1 MRGPDLLQTLADI
14 GYEHAQ
20 PRRAGEKMRVV
31 TALVTGLDTPV
42 ALLQESASQLGGV
55 LLDCTSGEFDD
66 AVAGFDDAALRGDVT
81 AALAIHDQGL
91 EVELSHAGGS
101 VDAALREHG
110 NLLTHPTD
118 GQQHFLA
125 VARAVQDARLATN
138 EFAVL
143 LYNETILDYGARAA
157 VLSMLTGLAES
168 QSTLGG
174 GTRTLLVLIRSSGL
188 DISEHCNW
196 PHGVRYCLEDSRLVK
211 RHPPHVLL
219 TRVDHLSRQRQRP
232 LVLFL
237 AAGFSASS
245 GMPVGNALRD
255 NAIRRLTG
263 DINPNLGSDQLADS
277 LFDWAAGRDLLSPL
291 ERGIGRE
298 RFVTTLALEQVV
310 RMEIEELQERPPRT
324 MRDLK
329 DHHDERLG
337 SGEPFGQ
344 AVYALKD
351 VLERHAPLILIT
363 VNFDE
368 LVEDVA
374 HAHLDIAVT
383 DDEFSAITPIIQAM
397 QAGDEHPGGLTPYL
411 KLHGTISDLD
421 TCIATDDA
429 TRSGLS
435 AAKRDA
441 LIALT
446 AGLDANN
453 PLRWIYVGASMRDI
467 DLQHNLFGHKEF
479 YEGVQEWWV
488 SPTMVSSVEAY
499 LDAHHRAW
507 RDNGGTLFRRT
518 ITETADSFLQQFA
531 RKWPQP

>member
-1 MRGPDLLQTLADI
+1 MRGPDLLQTLADV

-20 PRRAGEKMRVV
+20 PRRSGDKMRVV

-42 ALLQESASQLGGV
+42 TLLQEAAAQLGGV
-55 LLDCTSGEFDD
+55 LLDCTGGEFDS
-66 AVAGFDDAALRGDVT
+66 AVDGFDDSALRGDIT
-81 AALAIHDQGL
+81 AALAIRDQGL
-91 EVELSHAGGS
+91 EVELLYAGGS

-110 NLLTHPTD
+110 DILTHPTD
-118 GQQHFLA
+118 GQQHLLA

-168 QSTLGG
+168 QTTLGG
-174 GTRTLLVLIRSSGL
+174 GTRTLLVLIRSAGL
-188 DISEHCNW
+188 DIGEHCNW
-196 PHGVRYCLEDSRLVK
+196 PHGVRYCLEDSSLVR
-211 RHPPHVLL
+211 RHPPDVLP
-219 TRVDHLSRQRQRP
+219 TQAGRLSRQRQRP

-255 NAIRRLTG
+255 DAIRRLTG
-263 DINPNLGSDQLADS
+263 ETDPTLGSDQLADS
-277 LFDWAAGRDLLSPL
+277 LYDWAAGRELLSPL
-291 ERGIGRE
+291 EQSIDRE

-310 RMEIEELQERPPRT
+310 RMEIEETQERPPRT

-351 VLERHAPLILIT
+351 ILERDAPLILIT

-368 LVEDVA
+368 LVEEVA
-374 HAHLDIAVT
+374 RAHLDIAVT
-383 DDEFSAITPIIQAM
+383 DDEFRTITPIIEAM
-397 QAGDEHPGGLTPYL
+397 QRGDTHPRGQTPYL

-453 PLRWIYVGASMRDI
+453 PLWWIYIGASMRDI
-467 DLQHNLFGHKEF
+467 DLQHNVFGHTEF

-499 LDAHHRAW
+499 LDAHSRAW
-507 RDNGGTLFRRT
+507 RENGGTLFRRT

-531 RKWPQP
+531 LKWPHL